1 MKQASKSARESLLRC
16 SYISTFRR
24 RRFVAFSFSI
34 HKHPWMQPQPAAALT
49 SHKLC
54 DPRACVDDSIYEN
67 FDKFQHFNK
76 RASIWSRLKWMW
88 LLIWIYKS
96 LSSGRYQDFNKKS
109 MNINTIYS
117 GRSDVDVW
125 ECAESKKMHAEE
137 ERWPPTASIRPFRM
151 GCRIKIQ
158 QKMHT
163 VWFYNDLIHIKHSVY
178 LFVYKNNTRKFKK
191 TSEWTLQRKLYI
203 NIYTHTLIRLWSEY
217 MGWTCPACV
226 QHARR
231 VPHTCDGFIR
241 FGPCGAFDTEIS

>member
-109 MNINTIYS
+109 MNINTIGIFRTVGCWCMRMCRKQKNARRRGTMTTYCKYS
-117 GRSDVDVW
+117 AVSNGVSHKNSTKN
-125 ECAESKKMHAEE
+125 A
-137 ERWPPTASIRPFRM
+137 
-151 GCRIKIQ
+151 
-158 QKMHT
+158 
-163 VWFYNDLIHIKHSVY
+163 YSV
-178 LFVYKNNTRKFKK
+178 V
-191 TSEWTLQRKLYI
+191 LQRFNSYK
-203 NIYTHTLIRLWSEY
+203 TLCIFI
-217 MGWTCPACV
+217 CV
-226 QHARR
+226 
-231 VPHTCDGFIR
+231 
-241 FGPCGAFDTEIS
+241 